1 MVFFQNKDIIITYIK
16 VFIMV
21 LIIKSKNNSTRF
33 MVTNL
38 TITTYHLLL
47 YTCMMQYF
55 F

>member
-21 LIIKSKNNSTRF
+21 LIIKGKNNSAF

-38 TITTYHLLL
+38 TITTYHLL
-47 YTCMMQYF
+47 YTCMM
-55 F
+55 